1 MIGFSKIILSMS
13 YVVHRSVKFKRSA
26 VIRKFIYTRTYIRI
40 HEYEYVWDEE
50 TGKKE
55 GKN

>member
-1 MIGFSKIILSMS
+1 MS
-13 YVVHRSVKFKRSA
+13 YVVHRSVKFKRNA
-26 VIRKFIYTRTYIRI
+26 VIRKFIYTRTYIPIR
-40 HEYEYVWDEE
+40 EYEYVWDEEE